1 MFVSGGGVCVQA
13 PAMPGLQSAT
23 EADFAGRWTPHT
35 AEPQTRLGGLVE
47 QLEAVAGHC
56 DGEEAGVVEQLVL
69 ELGPWGSSQGW
80 SAKVRTAKLPGT
92 VTQTRQPAQ
101 RALQSSK
108 GSEQ

>member
-1 MFVSGGGVCVQA
+1 M
-13 PAMPGLQSAT
+13 
-23 EADFAGRWTPHT
+23 
-35 AEPQTRLGGLVE
+35 E

-56 DGEEAGVVEQLVL
+56 DEEEAGVVEQLVL